1 MWYVCL
7 VLFQNY
13 AITLAEQLGKQ
24 TTSEALGLKLD
35 EAQLNA
41 LRDDQIG
48 QLFEL
53 FQEIQNPS
61 SHNVETNCN
70 VNDNINGSGGTNSP
84 QS

>member
-1 MWYVCL
+1 V

-13 AITLAEQLGKQ
+13 AITLAEQLGKH

-61 SHNVETNCN
+61 SHNVETNCS